1 MQRSPKKTKL
11 MLMREGLHAPQP
23 QAPQPQMPQPP
34 PPIAISSGQPAL
46 QRSSSVIKG
55 EPCTLALHPRP
66 PPYAIPCCPIF
77 ACCIPCAHDGTGA
90 LVLGVLDAHAV
101 SLDSDLD
108 VQRVQRE
115 RVQRVKDKR
124 TPLNVG
130 PLAELDEVLTTTS
143 ETERSEI
150 LCALLHILCDNAKKS
165 DMADVCLSAGL
176 LESIV
181 NDDVR
186 RVCLSAG
193 LLESIVNDDVRS
205 HGP

>member
-1 MQRSPKKTKL
+1 
-11 MLMREGLHAPQP
+11 MLPNLRLLH
-23 QAPQPQMPQPP
+23 PP
-34 PPIAISSGQPAL
+34 P
-46 QRSSSVIKG
+46 
-55 EPCTLALHPRP
+55 
-66 PPYAIPCCPIF
+66 F
-77 ACCIPCAHDGTGA
+77 AHDGTGA
-90 LVLGVLDAHAV
+90 LVLGVLDAHK
-101 SLDSDLD
+101 DTED
-108 VQRVQRE
+108 VL
-115 RVQRVKDKR
+115 KDKR

-186 RVCLSAG
+186 
-193 LLESIVNDDVRS
+193 S